1 MSALP
6 VVQNAYK
13 NTEMIIA
20 HGSTNVFVA
29 EEIMGEVPNKEFYL
43 SGQVINNVLCQTQPE
58 EKPPIIRLVK
68 GQLRP
73 PTGMMDEMLRN
84 FDDKCVFIKG
94 GNAVDPDFNAGVF
107 CAHPGCGTIGF
118 AMGICDGPRCQ
129 ADHSAGAGKA
139 LVPSV
144 TESARHMGQDTFYY
158 HSGQRVG
165 MMPVTNAIVITEVQ
179 AFKILFGIDDVTHV
193 GAAAPAG
200 SEGSVVLVAE
210 AEKEKIDAA
219 VELYE
224 SIKGEP
230 PLRTLKAYC
239 EGCIPTTPATDA
251 SPDEQYEAHPK
262 KHCLYEG
269 LKESELRTFRA
280 AHRADHPEPLAPAR
294 RHPAR
299 RDWSRARDPAWR
311 SDRGPAQ
318 M

>member
-1 MSALP
+1 MSKLRASFVFTPWEGRRIIGKAVAALP

-29 EEIMGEVPNKEFYL
+29 EEIMGSVPNKEFYL

-68 GQLRP
+68 GKLMP
-73 PTGMMDEMLRN
+73 PSGMMDEMLRN

-118 AMGICDGPRCQ
+118 AMGIMMAR
-129 ADHSAGAGKA
+129 GAKLIIPLGLEK

-179 AFKILFGIDDVTHV
+179 AFKILFDIDDVTHV
-193 GAAAPAG
+193 GGGGAMG

-224 SIKGEP
+224 SIKGEK

-251 SPDEQYEAHPK
+251 SPDAQYQAHPK

-269 LKESELRTFRA
+269 LKESELPDFFTPRT
-280 AHRADHPEPLAPAR
+280 EPITR
-294 RHPAR
+294 NR
-299 RDWSRARDPAWR
+299 
-311 SDRGPAQ
+311 
-318 M
+318 